1 MRAGIWLA
9 LTLMICLIDGHAPR
23 GRELRN
29 PDAESGW
36 TRETVWV
43 RRPSIRPFQ
52 ADEGASV

>member
-1 MRAGIWLA
+1 MRAQIWLA

-29 PDAESGW
+29 PDAEGGW

-43 RRPSIRPFQ
+43 RRPSIRPLRVDD
-52 ADEGASV
+52 A